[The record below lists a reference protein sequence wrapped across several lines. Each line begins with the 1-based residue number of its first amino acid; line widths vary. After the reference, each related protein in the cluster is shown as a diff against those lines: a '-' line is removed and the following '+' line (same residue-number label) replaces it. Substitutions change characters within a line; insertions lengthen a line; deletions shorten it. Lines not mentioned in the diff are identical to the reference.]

1 MRVGIIG
8 LPNVG
13 KSSLFNLLTSAH
25 AHVANFPF
33 TTIDRNVGMA
43 PIQDQRLDAIAQIT
57 RSPKV
62 TGAQIEFVDIAG
74 LIEGASRGEGLGNTF
89 LAHIRDVDMILH
101 VVRCFH
107 DPQIPHVDA
116 AFNPVHDY
124 DIVRTELLLAD
135 LEIIERRMEKVEKK
149 TECHD
154 EYQHL
159 FTVHEDLAQ
168 GKVPDHSFPDLPL
181 ITTKKEIVVLNLDE
195 NNEYTG
201 NMKGYRLSVK
211 MEEDIV
217 DMSEAEKQELRTE
230 IHAETAGINGLI
242 ERCYKSLSLIMF
254 YTIKGDETKAWLL
267 QKDSSVLEAA
277 GRIHSDMEKGFI
289 KAEVLP
295 YRDFMKVKDF
305 AAAQQAGMT
314 KIEGKEYIVRD
325 GDIILIKFR
334 S

>member
-1 MRVGIIG
+1 MKVGIIG

-43 PIQDQRLDAIAQIT
+43 PIYDQRLDMIAQIT
-57 RSPKV
+57 RSPKI

-89 LAHIRDVDMILH
+89 LAHIRDVDVVLH

-107 DPQIPHVDA
+107 DPQIPHIEAKLRPD
-116 AFNPVHDY
+116 HDY

-135 LEIIERRMEKVEKK
+135 LELIERRMEKTKK
-149 TECHD
+149 KAECQD
-154 EYQHL
+154 ECQYL
-159 FTVHEDLAQ
+159 VKIHEALTR
-168 GKVPDHSFPDLPL
+168 GKAPDRSCVDPPL
-181 ITTKKEIVVLNLDE
+181 ITAKKEIIVLNLDE
-195 NNEYTG
+195 NTEYTG
-201 NMKGYRLSVK
+201 KMEGYRLSVK

-217 DMSEAEKQELRTE
+217 DMSEGEKQELRAE
-230 IHAETAGINGLI
+230 IHAETAGISGLI
-242 ERCYKSLSLIMF
+242 DQCYRSLSLIMF
-254 YTIKGDETKAWLL
+254 YTIKGDETRAWLL
-267 QKDSSVLEAA
+267 KEGSSVLEAA
-277 GRIHSDMEKGFI
+277 GKIHSDMEKGFI

-295 YRDFMKVKDF
+295 YKDF
-305 AAAQQAGMT
+305 IEAKDFTAAQQAGMT
-314 KIEGKEYIVRD
+314 KIEGKEYVVHD

-334 S
+334 A